1 MIFCDVKEYSLIM
14 EEDIPL
20 FVEHFMGAVEDLL
33 QSLSDKPLFR
43 NTWGDAV
50 HCVFSSLRHAGNF
63 ALDLR
68 DRVRGIAWEQ
78 RGFPED
84 LNLRISLH
92 AGPVFSFSD
101 PILKVPNYTGTH
113 VSRARRIE
121 EVTPPGEI
129 FASEQFAALS
139 SSLGIGDF
147 TFDYVGL
154 VSLPKKSGT
163 KRLYLLRRAN

>member
-14 EEDIPL
+14 EEDIPT
-20 FVEHFMGAVEDLL
+20 FVEHFMGAVEDVLRGFPA
-33 QSLSDKPLFR
+33 KPRFR
-43 NTWGDAV
+43 NTWGDALT
-50 HCVFSSLRHAGNF
+50 CVFSDLRHAGHF

-68 DRVRGIAWEQ
+68 DRISSIAWEQ
-78 RGFPED
+78 KGLPRD
-84 LNLRISLH
+84 LNYRMSLH
-92 AGPVFSFSD
+92 AGPVFAFKD
-101 PILKVPNYTGTH
+101 PILKVPNYTGSH
-113 VSRARRIE
+113 VTRTSRIE
-121 EVTPPGEI
+121 DVTPPGEI
-129 FASEQFAALS
+129 YASEQFAALS